1 MEQTPIKRKPVSY
14 KEGVN
19 WNPWHGCHKY
29 SAGCLNCYVYR
40 MDGRHGK
47 DADAVK
53 KTNDFYL
60 PIAHARDGS
69 YKIPSGSLIWT
80 CFTSDFLLEDADE
93 WRSEAWRM
101 MKERSDCAFLFI
113 TKRITRFAECV
124 PEDWGEGYP
133 NVSICCTMENQ
144 AKANERLPV
153 FREAKILH
161 KAIVCEPLLE
171 RIDLSA
177 HLGDWVDGVTVGG
190 ESGEQARTCEYN
202 WILDIREQCIRAG
215 VPFHF
220 KQTGANFVKDGKRYA
235 IRRALQ
241 HSQARKA
248 NIDT

>member
-1 MEQTPIKRKPVSY
+1 MEQTPLKRRPVSY
-14 KEGVN
+14 KDGVN

-47 DADAVK
+47 DADVVK

-101 MKERSDCAFLFI
+101 MRERSDCAFLFI
-113 TKRITRFAECV
+113 TKRIMRFAGCV

-144 AKANERLPV
+144 AKANERLTV
-153 FREAKILH
+153 FREAKIRH

-171 RIDLSA
+171 RIDFGSA
-177 HLGDWVDGVTVGG
+177 LGDWVDGVTVGG
-190 ESGEQARTCEYN
+190 ESGEQARTCEYD